1 MELMKRYAF
10 TIVPKVEQL
19 ESNKIEFRQGA
30 FNDVGIESFTI
41 YNDGVVITSK
51 SSTDVLDAFLQ
62 DLTDWMETTFNL
74 KKIETHAINRAYESM
89 LLVRSNSKLLQ
100 ALDALA
106 PMREII
112 SRSLKATT
120 GLEAKFEPFGIS
132 FGADYSLLPGL
143 KPINFRLE
151 RRGGLSFDT
160 NYYISQAPMRTA
172 DHFKLLEKL
181 EKMVS

>member
-41 YNDGVVITSK
+41 YNDGVVVSSK
-51 SSTDVLDAFLQ
+51 SSTDVLDTFLQ
-62 DLTDWMETTFNL
+62 DLNDWMETTFNL
-74 KKIETHAINRAYESM
+74 KKVETHAINRAYEST
-89 LLVRSNSKLLQ
+89 LLVRSNAKLLQ
-100 ALDALA
+100 ALDALT
-106 PMREII
+106 PLQDII
-112 SRSLKATT
+112 GKSLKAAT
-120 GLEAKFEPFGIS
+120 GLEARFEPFGIS
-132 FGADYSLLPGL
+132 FGADYSLIPGI

-160 NYYISQAPMRTA
+160 NYYVSQAPMRTG
-172 DHFKLLEKL
+172 DHLKLLEKL
-181 EKMVS
+181 EKMVQ